1 MVASTLSKVLLTAA
15 FAGLGFSTCRGPA
28 ESGGAAGGA
37 KSAVPV
43 SDVSL
48 PGVDTSSLT
57 PRERREWS
65 TYVSEVMAPCAD
77 TPVSLA
83 VCVKEQRKCPKC
95 VPGVKYLMREVRDGR
110 TREQAVDSFKT
121 RFDPDRAKSIDVS
134 DTPMKGPASA
144 PVTIVEWAD
153 FECPA
158 CKAVAPKL
166 DEAVARW
173 NGKIKVYYKNYPL
186 SIHRLAEPAAR
197 AGYAAMQQGKFWEMH
212 HVLFD
217 KQPALEVPDLE
228 KYAKDLG
235 LDLVKWKAD
244 MGSEAAAARVTR
256 DKKQGDAVGLD
267 HTPTIFINGR
277 EFRGGDLD
285 GDLDEW
291 VKLELELAGD
301 TTPIPAKAAPSASAP
316 APALS
321 VPQGKR

>member
-1 MVASTLSKVLLTAA
+1 MVPTSFTKLFLSAA
-15 FAGLGFSTCRGPA
+15 VAALGFSTCRGPA

-37 KSAVPV
+37 KSAAPV
-43 SDVSL
+43 SDVEL
-48 PGVDTSSLT
+48 PGIDTSSLT

-65 TYVSEVMAPCAD
+65 TYVSEVIAPCAD

-83 VCVKEQRKCPKC
+83 VCVKEQRKCAKC

-121 RFDPDRAKSIDVS
+121 RFDADRAKSIDVA

-166 DEAVARW
+166 NEAVARW
-173 NGKIKVYYKNYPL
+173 NGKVKVYYKNYPL

-197 AGYAAMQQGKFWEMH
+197 AGYAALQQGKFWEMH
-212 HVLFD
+212 HVLFE
-217 KQPALEVPDLE
+217 KQPALEVADLE
-228 KYAKDLG
+228 KYAKDMG
-235 LDLVKWKAD
+235 LDLVKWKSD
-244 MGSEAAAARVTR
+244 MNGEAANARVAR
-256 DKKQGDAVGLD
+256 DKKQADAVGLD

-277 EFRGGDLD
+277 EYRGGDLD
-285 GDLDEW
+285 GELDEW
-291 VKLELELAGD
+291 IKLELELAGD
-301 TTPIPAKAAPSASAP
+301 MTPLPAPVKPTPSAP

-321 VPQGKR
+321 VPQGKP